1 MNRRTK
7 NGSSTGAGWP
17 GLILGTLLA
26 VLVTGCPA
34 NHRYS
39 PEAIGAAKVVVKGS
53 NTFGDEVA
61 PPLIVAFNK
70 DYPEVRIEVS
80 SKDSASGFAAL
91 LAGECDIAAATRVAS
106 EDELRLAK
114 TRGIEFD
121 TAFLCSYGV
130 AVVVHPTNSVRNLSS
145 SQVRDVF
152 TGIAQNW
159 KSVGGADA
167 PVRIHIRGPGS
178 ATHAAF
184 REMALEDRAYAASAT
199 THDSYAAIVEAV
211 RQDSNAVGFVS
222 MSLAEHSGLKAVL
235 IDHHPASVLSVSL
248 RQYPYGRGMW
258 LNTDKARHSPAALA
272 FIRFAQSPRGQEII
286 AKTGFARR
294 FEEKLWRR
302 TEVWD

>member
-7 NGSSTGAGWP
+7 HGGSASAKLP
-17 GLILGTLLA
+17 DMILGTLLA

-39 PEAIGAAKVVVKGS
+39 PEVIGAAKVVVKGS

-61 PPLIVAFNK
+61 PPLIAAFNK
-70 DYPEVRIEVS
+70 EYPEVKIEVS

-91 LAGECDIAAATRVAS
+91 LAGECDIAAATRLAS
-106 EDELRLAK
+106 EDELHLAK
-114 TRGIEFD
+114 SRGIEFD

-130 AVVVHPTNSVRNLSS
+130 AVVVHPANPVRNLSG

-152 TGIAQNW
+152 AGIAQNW
-159 KSVGGADA
+159 EDVGGPEV

-184 REMALEDRAYAASAT
+184 REMALEHRSYAASAT
-199 THDSYAAIVEAV
+199 MHDSYAAIVEAV

-222 MSLAEHSGLKAVL
+222 MSLAEHSGLKAL
-235 IDHHPASVLSVSL
+235 SINHRSPSVLSVNEG
-248 RQYPYGRGMW
+248 QYPYARGMR
-258 LNTDKARHSPAALA
+258 LCTNKARQSPAATA
-272 FIRFAQSPRGQEII
+272 FIRFAQSPSGQKVI
-286 AKTGFARR
+286 ADTGFVRR
-294 FEEKLWRR
+294 FEERLWIRA
-302 TEVWD
+302 DGLD